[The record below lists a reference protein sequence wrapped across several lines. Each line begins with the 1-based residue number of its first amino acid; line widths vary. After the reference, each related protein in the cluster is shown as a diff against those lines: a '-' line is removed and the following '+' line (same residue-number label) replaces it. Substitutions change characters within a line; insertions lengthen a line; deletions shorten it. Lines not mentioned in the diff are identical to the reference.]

1 MNGNGGVLMVSTRF
15 RAGKLVMIDADGAFF
30 SLDVT
35 SEAPHLRGEIYPTYD
50 LSATPTRN

>member
-1 MNGNGGVLMVSTRF
+1 MNANGGVLMVSTRF